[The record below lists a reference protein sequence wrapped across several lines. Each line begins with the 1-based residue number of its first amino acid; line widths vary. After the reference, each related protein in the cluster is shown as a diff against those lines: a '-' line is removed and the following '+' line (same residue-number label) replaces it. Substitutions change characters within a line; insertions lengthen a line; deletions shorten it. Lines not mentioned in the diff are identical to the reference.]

1 MTLQTYNVGILI
13 QYRRGWA
20 WIDLFIFML
29 TFIIWGL
36 SFATGEVVVL
46 QRILEA
52 LLLVFITLKSLYF
65 LRLIGEIAPLID
77 IIFVIVNDIKYFM
90 LIYMIGLLCFIMAF
104 YIIG

>member
-1 MTLQTYNVGILI
+1 
-13 QYRRGWA
+13 
-20 WIDLFIFML
+20 ML

-52 LLLVFITLKSLYF
+52 LLLVVITLKSLYF